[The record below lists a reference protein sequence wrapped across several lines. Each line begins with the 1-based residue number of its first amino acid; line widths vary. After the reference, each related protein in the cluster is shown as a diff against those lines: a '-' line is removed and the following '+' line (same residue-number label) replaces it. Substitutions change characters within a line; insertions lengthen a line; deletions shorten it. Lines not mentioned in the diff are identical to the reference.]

1 MSRGGLSEQGVDIVL
16 FLADGRFHLESMM
29 IQNPHIKAFYKYD
42 PYNQK
47 LTRCVCLCVC
57 VVASVVR
64 VMFTLC
70 VCISQGGVWPRGDE
84 ENQAARDRRRS

>member
-1 MSRGGLSEQGVDIVL
+1 
-16 FLADGRFHLESMM
+16 
-29 IQNPHIKAFYKYD
+29 
-42 PYNQK
+42 
-47 LTRCVCLCVC
+47 
-57 VVASVVR
+57 VASVVR